1 MRKTFTK
8 DFKLISKFLRYLF
21 HLFPGLYMHIFN
33 MLLFLSI
40 DSFLGGLFSEFNQ
53 YLLPYGFFGGVG
65 VGRDWLTFGG
75 ERIQKNWCCECDPE
89 VNLHYIDVC
98 LCCPGNTAWIPRDSS
113 TKLQTLPWSI
123 QGKTKSLVEFSWF
136 WLMLL
141 DKSNW
146 QRPCLSTNNWKI
158 HRAITSR
165 YWTAGSLR
173 LWSWKKE
180 RKGWGPKHQCS
191 AQRHFSSGAMGR
203 GGSPS

>member
-1 MRKTFTK
+1 MSYQAVKICKPNFILTSILPQFREYDWQFRSMRKTFTK

-89 VNLHYIDVC
+89 VNLHYVDVC
-98 LCCPGNTAWIPRDSS
+98 LCCPGNTA
-113 TKLQTLPWSI
+113 
-123 QGKTKSLVEFSWF
+123 
-136 WLMLL
+136 
-141 DKSNW
+141 
-146 QRPCLSTNNWKI
+146 
-158 HRAITSR
+158 
-165 YWTAGSLR
+165 
-173 LWSWKKE
+173 
-180 RKGWGPKHQCS
+180 
-191 AQRHFSSGAMGR
+191 
-203 GGSPS
+203 